1 MKKLKKARQVK
12 PAPKVKSNGS
22 PKVIP
27 STPKEWEAHYNEVAS
42 FYESDE
48 SLDLM
53 SRGVP
58 VSTSKLREISKQPA
72 KLISIRMPALDLAGI
87 KRIAEKNSQPYQRV
101 IIHAVERYID
111 EEEKKDLRQT
121 QEPRQKKII

>member
-1 MKKLKKARQVK
+1 MKKQKKARQAK
-12 PAPKVKSNGS
+12 PVLKLRSGESQKLV
-22 PKVIP
+22 P
-27 STPKEWEAHYNEVAS
+27 STAKEWEAHYNELAS

-48 SLDLM
+48 SLELM

-58 VSTSKLREISKQPA
+58 VPTSKLREISKQPA

-87 KRIAEKNSQPYQRV
+87 KRIAEKNAQPYQRV

-111 EEEKKDLRQT
+111 EEEKKDLKQH
-121 QEPRQKKII
+121 QERRQKKAI